1 MADVYEHWQE
11 AERLIDQ
18 AEACDWSREDHY
30 VDRLIA
36 MAQVHA
42 TLAIGRGSSD

>member
-1 MADVYEHWQE
+1 MADANEHWQE
-11 AERLIDQ
+11 AERLIDR
-18 AEACDWSREDHY
+18 AEACGYINDPY

-42 TLAIGRGSSD
+42 TLAVGRRVE

>member
-1 MADVYEHWQE
+1 MSDVYEHWQE

-18 AEACDWSREDHY
+18 AEACDWYLEGPY

-42 TLAIGRGSSD
+42 TLAIGRRVE

>member
-1 MADVYEHWQE
+1 MADVNEHWQE
-11 AERLIDQ
+11 AERLIDR
-18 AEACDWSREDHY
+18 AETCDWYINDPY

-42 TLAIGRGSSD
+42 TLAVGRRVE